1 MIKLREAKIKDLSRL
16 LEFEKSLIEYERA
29 FTPNLKKSD
38 FNYYDLESYIKNPE
52 ISVVVAEKE
61 NSLIASGYALIR
73 LNKTYKNP
81 SHIVFLGF
89 MYVVPNYR
97 GKAVNKKILDYLL
110 DWGKKKGYSEF
121 QLDVY
126 APNQSAIKAYK
137 KAGFE
142 FETITMRLNI
152 E

>member
-1 MIKLREAKIKDLSRL
+1 MIKLREAKIKDLSTL
-16 LEFEKSLIEYERA
+16 LEFEKRLIEYERA

-61 NSLIASGYALIR
+61 NSLIASCYALIR

-97 GKAVNKKILDYLL
+97 GMGVNKKILDYLL
-110 DWGKKKGYSEF
+110 DWGKKRGYSEF